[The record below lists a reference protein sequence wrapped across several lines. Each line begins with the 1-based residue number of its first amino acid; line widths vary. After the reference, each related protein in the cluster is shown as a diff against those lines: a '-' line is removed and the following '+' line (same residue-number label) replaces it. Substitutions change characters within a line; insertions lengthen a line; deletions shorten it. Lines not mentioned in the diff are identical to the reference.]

1 MSYLPRASLL
11 LLGLAACSTARGD
24 SKTPTQ
30 LPDPAAAIP
39 SADLAKDHACGA
51 FSSKDFASSDVQL
64 LDDRIRV
71 KFLPSPKVQGGTDSA
86 RAAVESGG
94 TSAFVGARELFMTGD
109 ADFAR
114 FATRQAS
121 FNGTYDPV
129 TIPGRDGKVAVV
141 TGLLKSAPGN
151 SDVVAVAH
159 GWFLDDKKN
168 VLDIAVFASN
178 VTSSNLAECRL
189 FAEKVISTAAV
200 GKRGLVDDSG
210 KTVDTKVSYTT
221 FHYTLPKDWIL
232 AGSEGIHDFSRAT
245 FRHRGTYPDG
255 FTELQLGLD
264 SYPGDWKT
272 PGADDGTRA
281 GKLLGLDVTWQL
293 TKDTGIAGA
302 WAVSKSKKGHDHA
315 VAAIFASTA
324 ADRDAAIKFAESI
337 TTK

>member
-1 MSYLPRASLL
+1 MSIPRAPLFAL
-11 LLGLAACSTARGD
+11 ALAACGVASGD
-24 SKTPTQ
+24 PAKPAK
-30 LPDPAAAIP
+30 LPDPAPAAP
-39 SADLAKDHACGA
+39 AADLAKDHACGA
-51 FSSKDFASSDVQL
+51 FSSKNFASADVPL
-64 LDDRIRV
+64 LDDRMRV
-71 KFLPSPKVQGGTDSA
+71 KFLPDPKVEGGTDSV
-86 RAAVESGG
+86 RAAVESKG
-94 TSAFVGARELFMTGD
+94 TSAFVGARELFMKGD

-129 TIPGRDGKVAVV
+129 TIPGRDGKVSIV

-159 GWFLDDKKN
+159 GWFLDGDGN
-168 VLDIAVFASN
+168 VLDIAVFASD

-189 FAEKVISTAAV
+189 FAEKVIATASV
-200 GKRGLVDDSG
+200 GKRALVEGSG
-210 KTVDTKVSYTT
+210 KAVDTVVSYAT
-221 FHYTLPKDWIL
+221 FKYALPAGWFL
-232 AGSEGIHDFSRAT
+232 AGSEGIHDFARIT

-255 FTELQLGLD
+255 FTEVQLGLD

-272 PGADDGTRA
+272 PGSDDGTRK

-293 TKDTGIAGA
+293 TKDTDLAGA
-302 WAVSKSKKGHDHA
+302 WAISKGTSGRDHA
-315 VAAIFASTA
+315 VGAVFAGTA